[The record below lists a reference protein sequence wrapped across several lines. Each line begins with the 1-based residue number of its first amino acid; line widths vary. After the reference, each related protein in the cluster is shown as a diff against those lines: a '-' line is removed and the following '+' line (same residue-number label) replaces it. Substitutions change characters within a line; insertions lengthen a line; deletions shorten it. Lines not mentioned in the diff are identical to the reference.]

1 MNARLLSVGLL
12 VLAMLTVVASDPEC
26 PLINCVAGSRVGC
39 LITKERCRCFC
50 VQEQDPCQYVK
61 LNYGSTCAP
70 NERISCT
77 LDDNTCKCQCGKFL
91 SLMLDFCVYL
101 LHSRINSNQYFL
113 KQDNHNS

>member
-50 VQEQDPCQYVK
+50 GRTV
-61 LNYGSTCAP
+61 
-70 NERISCT
+70 
-77 LDDNTCKCQCGKFL
+77 
-91 SLMLDFCVYL
+91 L
-101 LHSRINSNQYFL
+101 LLLCIIAKATIKIL
-113 KQDNHNS
+113 

>member
-50 VQEQDPCQYVK
+50 VQDQDPCQYVK

-77 LDDNTCKCQCGKFL
+77 LDDNTCKCQCVGQLNK
-91 SLMLDFCVYL
+91 
-101 LHSRINSNQYFL
+101 
-113 KQDNHNS
+113 